1 MNILVVGANGAIGQA
16 VIEAFCEQYSSAV
29 VYAVSRSHYTGAKR
43 KQVVP
48 VQLDTVNEP
57 AITNWLSACKAKGT
71 AFTHAVIAT
80 GVLHDDKVTPEKRL
94 EDVSAEAMQHYFQ
107 VNTIGPSLWVK
118 LLVGHLAQGG
128 STVSVLSARVG
139 SISDNRLGG
148 WYGYRAS
155 KAALNMFVKTASV
168 EYARRAKHTSLIC
181 YHPGTVD
188 SSLSKPFQR
197 NVKPEKLFTPA
208 YTAAQL
214 LAVIEQANT
223 SESPYFIDWA
233 GKSIPW

>member
-16 VIEAFCEQYSSAV
+16 VVEAFCEQYSSAV

-48 VQLDTVNEP
+48 VQLDTVNET

-80 GVLHDDKVTPEKRL
+80 GVLHDDNVTPEKRL

-128 STVSVLSARVG
+128 STVSVLIAR
-139 SISDNRLGG
+139 NAQRQGG
-148 WYGYRAS
+148 QHQRQP
-155 KAALNMFVKTASV
+155 L
-168 EYARRAKHTSLIC
+168 RRVVWLPCLQGRFKYVC
-181 YHPGTVD
+181 ED
-188 SSLSKPFQR
+188 R
-197 NVKPEKLFTPA
+197 ER
-208 YTAAQL
+208 
-214 LAVIEQANT
+214 
-223 SESPYFIDWA
+223 
-233 GKSIPW
+233 